1 MPFVQLRNGFMCD
14 QLICF
19 PECTSSLLQI
29 LSSLWMWCQVNV
41 YLIHLRFIL
50 CHNLCC
56 IFWAL
61 WVTKVPGKVTQ
72 HLWKIIPNWA
82 VAVSPSL
89 LIFPRC
95 SMVGHLRDKRFNNL
109 KLVYLVFENIK

>member
-1 MPFVQLRNGFMCD
+1 MDVHLVHLVFIFYHHLGC
-14 QLICF
+14 
-19 PECTSSLLQI
+19 I
-29 LSSLWMWCQVNV
+29 LWT
-41 YLIHLRFIL
+41 
-50 CHNLCC
+50 
-56 IFWAL
+56 L
-61 WVTKVPGKVTQ
+61 WVPKVAGKITQ
-72 HLWKIIPNWA
+72 HLRKVITIGA